1 MLISSLIL
9 ILKLIFVKEA
19 YASSIRTHLI
29 ATIFDEPSSMLTRIG
44 TVGLQDN
51 EIPTGTILDPSE
63 VKGYIADLAST
74 IFQEKL
80 KVPYKFVIERSY
92 GREVGKGI
100 WNGLMG
106 SLVNRSADLA
116 IAQLLITR
124 KRAEAV
130 TFSYPFL
137 SSGISLMMR
146 KPPRMKPVWLPTLFD

>member
-1 MLISSLIL
+1 MLISLLIL
-9 ILKLIFVKEA
+9 IIEFVFVKDV
-19 YASSIRTHLI
+19 YSSSIRTHLI
-29 ATIFDEPSSMLTRIG
+29 ATVFDEPSSMLARIG

-51 EIPTGTILDPSE
+51 EIQAGTILDPSE
-63 VKGYIADLAST
+63 VKGYVADLAST
-74 IFQEKL
+74 IFQEKM
-80 KVPYKFVIERSY
+80 KVPYKFVIEKSY

-137 SSGISLMMR
+137 SSGISLMMW
-146 KPPRMKPVWLPTLFD
+146 KSPRMKPVWLPILFD